1 MKKRIIAGNWKMN
14 ETIDESVALASAIK
28 SRLFEIDDPEV
39 VLCPPFTSLARV
51 GEIIH
56 GTAIEL
62 GAQNMYWEQSG
73 AYTGEISPPML
84 KALGCRYVILGH
96 SERRGLFGET
106 DAVVNRKIKAC
117 LENGLSPIVCV
128 GETLEKREA
137 GVTREIVSKQFTRSL
152 AGISGEDIKRCVIAY
167 EPIWAIGTGRTATPV
182 QAQEVHSFIR
192 SLIAESFGREAADEV
207 RIQYGGSVNPDNA
220 GGILSQPDIDGALVG
235 GASLKADSFCR
246 IVLS

>member
-1 MKKRIIAGNWKMN
+1 MRKRIIAGNWKMN

-28 SRLFEIDDPEV
+28 SSLFEIDDPEV
-39 VLCPPFTSLARV
+39 VLCPPFTSIARV
-51 GEIIH
+51 GEITY

-62 GAQNMYWEQSG
+62 GAQNMYWERSG

-117 LENGLSPIVCV
+117 LENGLFPIICV

-182 QAQEVHSFIR
+182 QAQEVHAFIR
-192 SLIAESFGREAADEV
+192 SLIAESFGSEAADEV

-220 GGILSQPDIDGALVG
+220 GSILSQPDIDGALVG
-235 GASLKADSFCR
+235 GASLKAESFCK

>member
-1 MKKRIIAGNWKMN
+1 MRKRIIAGNWKMN

-28 SRLFEIDDPEV
+28 SSLFEIDDPEV
-39 VLCPPFTSLARV
+39 VLCPPFTSIARV
-51 GEIIH
+51 GEIIY

-182 QAQEVHSFIR
+182 QAQEVHAFIR

-235 GASLKADSFCR
+235 GASLKAESFCR

>member
-1 MKKRIIAGNWKMN
+1 MN

-28 SRLFEIDDPEV
+28 SSLFEIDDPEV
-39 VLCPPFTSLARV
+39 VLCPPFTSIARV
-51 GEIIH
+51 GEIIY

-182 QAQEVHSFIR
+182 QAQEVHAFIR

-235 GASLKADSFCR
+235 GASLKAESFCR